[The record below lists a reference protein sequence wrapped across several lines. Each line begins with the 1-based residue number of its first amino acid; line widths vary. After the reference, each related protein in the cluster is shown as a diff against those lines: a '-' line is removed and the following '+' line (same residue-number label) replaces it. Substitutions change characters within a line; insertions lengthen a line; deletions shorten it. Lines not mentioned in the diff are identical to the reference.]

1 MRSIVSGDYYRNFNI
16 GIHKETPLRS
26 KLCGRT
32 SPARYLLPSVVSAGT
47 NQVVSHHHHRRSQ
60 PAELAWGSVGLGKQ
74 LDPYRGSEG
83 RADPIWL
90 SVVNRDSDRN
100 AKTSAHL
107 LAFPFITYKLHELG
121 HYGMGHQ
128 INSEFVLATGQGI
141 SENDKR

>member
-1 MRSIVSGDYYRNFNI
+1 MGELLQHDTSYHLWS
-16 GIHKETPLRS
+16 PLAQT
-26 KLCGRT
+26 KW
-32 SPARYLLPSVVSAGT
+32 YLITTIDDHS
-47 NQVVSHHHHRRSQ
+47 RRS
-60 PAELAWGSVGLGKQ
+60 LHGDLGDKESSW
-74 LDPYRGSEG
+74 DPYRGSEG

-128 INSEFVLATGQGI
+128 INSEFILATGQGI

>member
-1 MRSIVSGDYYRNFNI
+1 
-16 GIHKETPLRS
+16 
-26 KLCGRT
+26 
-32 SPARYLLPSVVSAGT
+32 
-47 NQVVSHHHHRRSQ
+47 
-60 PAELAWGSVGLGKQ
+60 VGLGKQ

-107 LAFPFITYKLHELG
+107 LAFPFITYKLPELG

-128 INSEFVLATGQGI
+128 INSEFILATGQGI